1 MNSPVAAT
9 APRARRAVFALQAA
23 VVAFAVTTCCVL
35 AVVLGDRFPL
45 RVDATA
51 SGEHR
56 LSDHTRAVLGELHDP
71 IRLVV
76 AVRQSDLPRRTQQ
89 RLQDVLGAFEH
100 GSDKVRVQLIDVGG
114 SQGLADFGALLRDI
128 RQQDARALDDYS
140 AAVRDAAAAGER
152 VAEGLESAAGALPGV
167 IDALVVAPPPGLTA
181 ERVRSLFDAHGG
193 QLRARA
199 GVLRDGLRE
208 GLAMLDAAPA
218 ADAPLPVPKA
228 DLAASRVAV
237 SIGGASQ
244 ALTALS
250 LDLDRCAGP
259 ASGASALAK
268 DRAGALNAQVN
279 TLRDQSAR
287 ESARLERLPR
297 LRIFSVA
304 SAIQNAQGAL
314 LIGPQRGGGEGSAP
328 APGAPPS
335 VAAINL
341 GDLLAIEADTVQ
353 GAPPIDLRFRAEELI
368 TAGLAAFTTTPKPL
382 VVLVHA
388 GAVRLEPTYAGFRQF
403 VDRLAL
409 RGMAVAEWPAAL
421 DSAEPKAVT
430 DARAAKNPR
439 PVVFVTISP
448 DVRDAEGAARMGR
461 LASRLEA
468 LAEAGEAMLVSVNRS
483 TLPGVSATDPLVQ
496 WLEAFGVRADS
507 GRVLIEE
514 TAGAGQ
520 PSAIAWLQVLTDPGA
535 GHRLSEAIRGL
546 PTVLLQPIALDITPT
561 AGESATGMATA
572 STPGVRP
579 LITLPALASRW
590 AESEWQ
596 QYRGG
601 ASRPGLPPPRNDS
614 ARDRAQGSLPGGAW
628 MLAAACERRDPTGR
642 TPLQRLV
649 VIGSNGWFADPV
661 VSPERVEGAAVS
673 SRFPGNLEFAE
684 AAIWWLAQ
692 REDRIARSA
701 AAQSIPLIPP
711 LSAGQLSALQ
721 WGLVAVLPL
730 LVLLLGA
737 GWLLLRR

>member
-1 MNSPVAAT
+1 MSTKPSSLA
-9 APRARRAVFALQAA
+9 RARRAMFAVQAA
-23 VVAFAVTTCCVL
+23 VLAFALTTCCVL
-35 AVVLGDRFPL
+35 AVVLGDRFPARL
-45 RVDATA
+45 DATA

-114 SQGLADFGALLRDI
+114 SQGLADFGTLLSDI
-128 RQQDARALDDYS
+128 RQQDAKALDDYT
-140 AAVRDAAAAGER
+140 AAVRAAAEAGER
-152 VAEGLESAAGALPGV
+152 IAEGLESAAGALPGV
-167 IDALVVAPPPGLTA
+167 IDALVVAPPPGLPA
-181 ERVRSLFDAHGG
+181 ERVRALFDAHGG

-199 GVLRDGLRE
+199 GMLRDGLRE
-208 GLAMLDAAPA
+208 GLAMLDAQPG

-237 SIGGASQ
+237 SISGAAQ

-250 LDLDRCAGP
+250 LDLDKCAGP

-268 DRAGALNAQVN
+268 DRAGALNTQVS

-314 LIGPQRGGGEGSAP
+314 LIGPQRVEAAP
-328 APGAPPS
+328 APGESAPPS

-341 GDLLAIEADTVQ
+341 GDLLAIEADVAQ

-368 TAGLAAFTTTPKPL
+368 TAGLAAFTTSPKPL

-388 GAVRLEPTYAGFRQF
+388 GAVRLEPNYAGFRQF

-421 DSAEPKAVT
+421 DNAEPKAVT
-430 DARAAKNPR
+430 DARAARNPR

-496 WLEAFGVRADS
+496 WLEGFGLRADS

-514 TAGAGQ
+514 TAAAGQ
-520 PSAIAWLQVLTDPGA
+520 PSAVAWMQVLTDPGA
-535 GHRLSEAIRGL
+535 AHRLSEAIRGL
-546 PTVLLQPIALDITPT
+546 PTVLLQPIALDRT
-561 AGESATGMATA
+561 ADSATAASFTATT
-572 STPGVRP
+572 STPGVQP

-642 TPLQRLV
+642 TPLQRLI

-661 VSPERVEGAAVS
+661 VAPERIEGTAVS

-684 AAIWWLAQ
+684 ACIWWLAQ

-730 LVLLLGA
+730 LVLLIGA
-737 GWLLLRR
+737 GWLLRRR